1 MSRPCPRFA
10 VVACCAVLCCVVCG
24 LGTALASQHSRPE
37 HVTAPEAEPLKDCM
51 SLFCRRKIASSWP
64 VCLYVRVL
72 CVCVR
77 VSLLTTGEHSSKSM
91 TSPAGG
97 ITVQLSEWGA
107 GVQMTRENERPP
119 VCTSSADWT
128 DPYARFR
135 PACGIRQQRQVK
147 GRQDRARLARLFPSR
162 TRESSIA

>member
-1 MSRPCPRFA
+1 MLLP
-10 VVACCAVLCCVVCG
+10 G
-24 LGTALASQHSRPE
+24 L
-37 HVTAPEAEPLKDCM
+37 
-51 SLFCRRKIASSWP
+51 P
-64 VCLYVRVL
+64 VCTCV
-72 CVCVR
+72 VCVR

-135 PACGIRQQRQVK
+135 PACGIRQQRQEK

-162 TRESSIA
+162 KRERAALHRHRGSRVSMGYSKYAVEINGLPVCIRTNSPSMAMMECSEYNTMFRIQVKFEV

>member
-1 MSRPCPRFA
+1 MLLPGPA
-10 VVACCAVLCCVVCG
+10 
-24 LGTALASQHSRPE
+24 
-37 HVTAPEAEPLKDCM
+37 
-51 SLFCRRKIASSWP
+51 
-64 VCLYVRVL
+64 CLYVRVL
-72 CVCVR
+72 CACVR

-162 TRESSIA
+162 KRERAALHRHRGSKVWGIASSMQLRSTACLYVSGQTVRVWQ